1 MKFRNSDDIIIKIQE
16 FITEKAESKRR
27 LRGIIRF
34 ILSSDSFR
42 EVSELVKEYNKL
54 CKDKRLLFKEKV
66 RNSSD
71 ILNRTIIWSREDFEI
86 AESTKKTVKRLSPK
100 IDSSI
105 TTSIFNIFFSNK
117 RLNKTST
124 FKRNSDS
131 IDEVNSLVINV
142 IKKKA
147 KLKEVDSDTIKQYLL
162 KLKTYQNTFN
172 SNYRFLSI
180 VADKNIDKDL
190 TLVIKN
196 ILISL
201 EKAGIKIDKNT
212 IFAYNNKRKSLII
225 RELKNSLKSK
235 SSSELI
241 NTLNSLSI
249 KKELI
254 GIGIDSKKIK
264 SRTTTTISKKQDI
277 SSSEVTFQKN
287 SSKSVESLEYKMN
300 IVETSNSTKR
310 RIQGLCKVS
319 IEKDNIIFS
328 FSRNREIKTLNLKES
343 QEAIKKLGLRSIKVD
358 IQRGIFKSNVI
369 QDLNK
374 KIEKLFRGSKNK
386 FLEELYLK
394 IANNSLGISRS

>member
-1 MKFRNSDDIIIKIQE
+1 MKFRNSEDAIIKIQE
-16 FITEKAESKRR
+16 LITEKAESKRR

-71 ILNRTIIWSREDFEI
+71 ILNRSIIWSREDFEI

-131 IDEVNSLVINV
+131 IDEVSSLVINV

-147 KLKEVDSDTIKQYLL
+147 KLKEIDSDTIKQYLL

-201 EKAGIKIDKNT
+201 EKSGIKIDKNT
-212 IFAYNNKRKSLII
+212 VFAYNNKRKSIII
-225 RELKNSLKSK
+225 RELKNSLKNK
-235 SSSELI
+235 SSSEII

-264 SRTTTTISKKQDI
+264 SRTTISKKQDI

-300 IVETSNSTKR
+300 IVEVSNNSKK

-319 IEKDNIIFS
+319 IEKENIIFS
-328 FSRNREIKTLNLKES
+328 FSKNREVKTLNPKDS
-343 QEAIKKLGLRSIKVD
+343 QEAIKKLGLRNTKVD

-394 IANNSLGISRS
+394 VASNSLGITRS

>member
-1 MKFRNSDDIIIKIQE
+1 MKFRNSEDAIIRIQE

-71 ILNRTIIWSREDFEI
+71 ILNRSIIWSREDFEI

-131 IDEVNSLVINV
+131 IDEVSSLVINV

-147 KLKEVDSDTIKQYLL
+147 KLREVDSDTIKQYLL

-180 VADKNIDKDL
+180 AADKNIDKDL

-201 EKAGIKIDKNT
+201 EKSGIKIDKNT
-212 IFAYNNKRKSLII
+212 IFAYNNKRKSTII
-225 RELKNSLKSK
+225 RELKNSLKNK

-249 KKELI
+249 KKDLI

-264 SRTTTTISKKQDI
+264 SRTTISKKQDI

-287 SSKSVESLEYKMN
+287 SSKSVECLEYKMN
-300 IVETSNSTKR
+300 IVEVSNNSKK

-319 IEKDNIIFS
+319 IEKENITFS
-328 FSRNREIKTLNLKES
+328 FSKNREVKTLNPKES
-343 QEAIKKLGLRSIKVD
+343 QEAIKKLGLRNTKID

-394 IANNSLGISRS
+394 VASNSLGISRS

>member
-1 MKFRNSDDIIIKIQE
+1 MKFRNSDDAIIKIQE

-27 LRGIIRF
+27 LRGKIRF

-71 ILNRTIIWSREDFEI
+71 ILNRSIIWSREDFEI
-86 AESTKKTVKRLSPK
+86 AESAKKTVRRLSPK

-131 IDEVNSLVINV
+131 IDEVSSLVINV

-147 KLKEVDSDTIKQYLL
+147 KLREVDSDTIKQYLL

-201 EKAGIKIDKNT
+201 EKSGIKIDKNT
-212 IFAYNNKRKSLII
+212 IFAYNNKRKSIII

-264 SRTTTTISKKQDI
+264 SRPTISKKQDI

-300 IVETSNSTKR
+300 IVETSNSSKK
-310 RIQGLCKVS
+310 RIQGLCRVS
-319 IEKDNIIFS
+319 IEKENIIFS
-328 FSRNREIKTLNLKES
+328 FSKNREVKTLNPKES
-343 QEAIKKLGLRSIKVD
+343 QEAIKKLGLRNTKVN

-394 IANNSLGISRS
+394 VASNSLEISRS

>member
-1 MKFRNSDDIIIKIQE
+1 MKFRNSEDAIIKIQE

-71 ILNRTIIWSREDFEI
+71 ILNRSIIWSREDFEI
-86 AESTKKTVKRLSPK
+86 AESTKKTVRRLSPK

-131 IDEVNSLVINV
+131 IDEISSLVINV

-212 IFAYNNKRKSLII
+212 IFAYNNKRKSIII

-235 SSSELI
+235 SSSDLI

-264 SRTTTTISKKQDI
+264 SRTTISKKQDI

-300 IVETSNSTKR
+300 IVEVSNSSKK

-328 FSRNREIKTLNLKES
+328 FSRNREVKTLNPKES
-343 QEAIKKLGLRSIKVD
+343 QEAIKKLGLRNTKVD

-374 KIEKLFRGSKNK
+374 KIEKLFRGTKNK

-394 IANNSLGISRS
+394 VANNSLGISRS

>member
-1 MKFRNSDDIIIKIQE
+1 MKFRNSEDIIIKIQE

-71 ILNRTIIWSREDFEI
+71 ILNRSIIWSREDFEI

-131 IDEVNSLVINV
+131 IDEVSSLVINV

-147 KLKEVDSDTIKQYLL
+147 KLREVDSDTIKQYLL
-162 KLKTYQNTFN
+162 KLKTYQDTFN

-201 EKAGIKIDKNT
+201 EKSGIKIDKNT
-212 IFAYNNKRKSLII
+212 IFAYNNKRKSIII
-225 RELKNSLKSK
+225 RELKNSLKNK
-235 SSSELI
+235 SSSEII

-249 KKELI
+249 KKDLI

-264 SRTTTTISKKQDI
+264 SRTTISKKQDI

-300 IVETSNSTKR
+300 IVEVSNNSKK

-319 IEKDNIIFS
+319 IEKENIIFS
-328 FSRNREIKTLNLKES
+328 FSKNREVKTLNLKES
-343 QEAIKKLGLRSIKVD
+343 QEAIKKLGLRNTKVD

-394 IANNSLGISRS
+394 VSSNSLGISRS

>member
-1 MKFRNSDDIIIKIQE
+1 MKFRNSEDAIIKIQE

-71 ILNRTIIWSREDFEI
+71 ILNRSIIWSREDFEI

-131 IDEVNSLVINV
+131 IDEVSSLVISV

-147 KLKEVDSDTIKQYLL
+147 KLREVDSDTIKQYLL

-201 EKAGIKIDKNT
+201 EKSGIKIDKNT
-212 IFAYNNKRKSLII
+212 IFAYNNKRKSIII

-235 SSSELI
+235 SSSDLI

-264 SRTTTTISKKQDI
+264 SRTTISKKQDV

-300 IVETSNSTKR
+300 IVEVSNNSKK
-310 RIQGLCKVS
+310 RIQGLCRVS
-319 IEKDNIIFS
+319 IEKENIIFS
-328 FSRNREIKTLNLKES
+328 FSKNREVKTLNPKDS
-343 QEAIKKLGLRSIKVD
+343 QEAIKKLGLRNTKVD

-394 IANNSLGISRS
+394 AASNSLGISRS

>member
-1 MKFRNSDDIIIKIQE
+1 MKFRNSEDAIVKIQE

-71 ILNRTIIWSREDFEI
+71 ILNRSIIWSREDFEI

-124 FKRNSDS
+124 FKRNSES
-131 IDEVNSLVINV
+131 IDEVSSLVINV

-264 SRTTTTISKKQDI
+264 SRTTISKKQDI

-287 SSKSVESLEYKMN
+287 SSKSVECLEYKMN
-300 IVETSNSTKR
+300 IVEVSNSSKK

-319 IEKDNIIFS
+319 IEKESIIFS
-328 FSRNREIKTLNLKES
+328 FSKNREVKTLNPKES
-343 QEAIKKLGLRSIKVD
+343 QEAIKKLGLRNTKVD

-394 IANNSLGISRS
+394 VVSNSLGISRS

>member
-1 MKFRNSDDIIIKIQE
+1 MKFRNSEDAIIKIQE

-71 ILNRTIIWSREDFEI
+71 ILNRSIIWSREDFEI

-131 IDEVNSLVINV
+131 IDEVSSLVINV

-147 KLKEVDSDTIKQYLL
+147 KLREVDSDTIKQYLL

-212 IFAYNNKRKSLII
+212 IFAYNNKRKSIII
-225 RELKNSLKSK
+225 RELKNSLKNK
-235 SSSELI
+235 SSSEII

-249 KKELI
+249 KKDLI

-264 SRTTTTISKKQDI
+264 SRTTISKKQDI

-287 SSKSVESLEYKMN
+287 SSKSVECLEYKMN
-300 IVETSNSTKR
+300 IVEVSNNSKK
-310 RIQGLCKVS
+310 RIQGLCRVS
-319 IEKDNIIFS
+319 IEKENIIFS
-328 FSRNREIKTLNLKES
+328 FSKNREVKTLNPKES
-343 QEAIKKLGLRSIKVD
+343 QEAIKKLGLRNTKVD

-394 IANNSLGISRS
+394 VASNSLGISRS

>member
-1 MKFRNSDDIIIKIQE
+1 MKFRNSEDTIIKIQE

-42 EVSELVKEYNKL
+42 EVSELVKEYNRL

-71 ILNRTIIWSREDFEI
+71 ILNRSIIWSREDFEI

-124 FKRNSDS
+124 FKRNSES
-131 IDEVNSLVINV
+131 IDEVSSLVINV

-201 EKAGIKIDKNT
+201 EKSGIKIDKNT
-212 IFAYNNKRKSLII
+212 IFAYNNKRKSIII

-235 SSSELI
+235 SSSDLI

-264 SRTTTTISKKQDI
+264 SRTTISKKQDI

-287 SSKSVESLEYKMN
+287 SSKSVECLEYKMN
-300 IVETSNSTKR
+300 IVEVSNSSKK

-319 IEKDNIIFS
+319 IEKENIIFS
-328 FSRNREIKTLNLKES
+328 FSKNRETKTLNPKES
-343 QEAIKKLGLRSIKVD
+343 QEAIKKLGLRNTKVD

-394 IANNSLGISRS
+394 VASNSLGITRS

>member
-1 MKFRNSDDIIIKIQE
+1 MKFRNSEDAIIKIQE

-71 ILNRTIIWSREDFEI
+71 ILNRSIIWSREDFEI
-86 AESTKKTVKRLSPK
+86 AESTKKTVRRLSPK

-131 IDEVNSLVINV
+131 IDEISSLVINV

-212 IFAYNNKRKSLII
+212 IFAYNNKRKSIII

-235 SSSELI
+235 SSSDLI

-264 SRTTTTISKKQDI
+264 SRTTISKKQDI

-300 IVETSNSTKR
+300 IVEVSNSSKK

-319 IEKDNIIFS
+319 IEKDNITFS
-328 FSRNREIKTLNLKES
+328 FSRNREVKTLNPKES
-343 QEAIKKLGLRSIKVD
+343 QEAIKKLGLRNIKVD

-374 KIEKLFRGSKNK
+374 KIEKLFRGTKNK

-394 IANNSLGISRS
+394 VANNSLGISRS

>member
-1 MKFRNSDDIIIKIQE
+1 MKFRNSEDIIIKIQE

-131 IDEVNSLVINV
+131 IDEVSSLVISV

-147 KLKEVDSDTIKQYLL
+147 K
-162 KLKTYQNTFN
+162 
-172 SNYRFLSI
+172 
-180 VADKNIDKDL
+180 
-190 TLVIKN
+190 
-196 ILISL
+196 ILIL
-201 EKAGIKIDKNT
+201 L
-212 IFAYNNKRKSLII
+212 NNIYLNLRPIRIPSTLII
-225 RELKNSLKSK
+225 DSSL
-235 SSSELI
+235 
-241 NTLNSLSI
+241 
-249 KKELI
+249 
-254 GIGIDSKKIK
+254 
-264 SRTTTTISKKQDI
+264 
-277 SSSEVTFQKN
+277 
-287 SSKSVESLEYKMN
+287 
-300 IVETSNSTKR
+300 
-310 RIQGLCKVS
+310 
-319 IEKDNIIFS
+319 
-328 FSRNREIKTLNLKES
+328 
-343 QEAIKKLGLRSIKVD
+343 
-358 IQRGIFKSNVI
+358 
-369 QDLNK
+369 
-374 KIEKLFRGSKNK
+374 
-386 FLEELYLK
+386 
-394 IANNSLGISRS
+394 

>member
-1 MKFRNSDDIIIKIQE
+1 MKFRNSEDAIIKIQE

-71 ILNRTIIWSREDFEI
+71 ILNRSIIWSREDFEI
-86 AESTKKTVKRLSPK
+86 AESTKKTVRRLSPK

-131 IDEVNSLVINV
+131 IDEISSLVINV

-180 VADKNIDKDL
+180 AADKNIDKDL

-212 IFAYNNKRKSLII
+212 IFAYNNKRKSIII

-235 SSSELI
+235 SSSDLI

-249 KKELI
+249 KKDLI

-264 SRTTTTISKKQDI
+264 SRTTTSKKQDI

-287 SSKSVESLEYKMN
+287 SSKSVECLEYKMN
-300 IVETSNSTKR
+300 IVEVSNSSKK

-319 IEKDNIIFS
+319 IEKDNITFS
-328 FSRNREIKTLNLKES
+328 FSRNREVKTLNPKES
-343 QEAIKKLGLRSIKVD
+343 QEAIKKLGLRNTKVD

-394 IANNSLGISRS
+394 VASNSLGISRS

>member
-1 MKFRNSDDIIIKIQE
+1 MKFRNSEDAIIKIQE

-71 ILNRTIIWSREDFEI
+71 ILNRSIIWSREDFEI

-124 FKRNSDS
+124 FKRNSES
-131 IDEVNSLVINV
+131 IDEISSLVINV

-147 KLKEVDSDTIKQYLL
+147 KLKEVDSDTLKQYLL

-212 IFAYNNKRKSLII
+212 IFAYNNKRKSIII

-235 SSSELI
+235 SSSDLI

-264 SRTTTTISKKQDI
+264 SRTTTSKKQDI

-300 IVETSNSTKR
+300 IVETSNNSKK

-319 IEKDNIIFS
+319 IEKENIIFS
-328 FSRNREIKTLNLKES
+328 FSKNRETKTLNPKES
-343 QEAIKKLGLRSIKVD
+343 QEAIKKLGLRSTKVD

-374 KIEKLFRGSKNK
+374 KIEKLFRGTKNK

-394 IANNSLGISRS
+394 VASNSLGISRS

>member
-1 MKFRNSDDIIIKIQE
+1 MKFRNSEDIIIKIQE

-71 ILNRTIIWSREDFEI
+71 ILNRSIIWSREDFEI

-131 IDEVNSLVINV
+131 IDEVSSLVINV

-147 KLKEVDSDTIKQYLL
+147 KLREVDSDTIKQYLL
-162 KLKTYQNTFN
+162 KLKTYQDTFN

-201 EKAGIKIDKNT
+201 EKSGIKIDKNT
-212 IFAYNNKRKSLII
+212 IFAYNNKRKSIII
-225 RELKNSLKSK
+225 RELKNSLKNK
-235 SSSELI
+235 SSSEII

-249 KKELI
+249 KKDLI

-264 SRTTTTISKKQDI
+264 SRTTISKKQDI

-300 IVETSNSTKR
+300 IVEVSNNSKK

-319 IEKDNIIFS
+319 IEKENIIFS
-328 FSRNREIKTLNLKES
+328 FSKNREVKTLNLKES
-343 QEAIKKLGLRSIKVD
+343 QEAIKKLGLRNTKID

-394 IANNSLGISRS
+394 VASNSLGISRS

>member
-1 MKFRNSDDIIIKIQE
+1 MKFRNSEDAIIKIQE

-71 ILNRTIIWSREDFEI
+71 ILNRSIIWTREDFEI

-131 IDEVNSLVINV
+131 IDEVSSLVINV

-147 KLKEVDSDTIKQYLL
+147 KLKEVDSDTLKQYLL

-212 IFAYNNKRKSLII
+212 IFAYNNKRKSIII
-225 RELKNSLKSK
+225 RELKNSLKNK

-264 SRTTTTISKKQDI
+264 SRTTISKKQDV

-300 IVETSNSTKR
+300 IVEVSNSSKK
-310 RIQGLCKVS
+310 RIQGLCKIS
-319 IEKDNIIFS
+319 IEKENIIFS
-328 FSRNREIKTLNLKES
+328 FSKNREVKTLNLKES
-343 QEAIKKLGLRSIKVD
+343 QEAIKKLGLRNIKVD

-374 KIEKLFRGSKNK
+374 KIEKLFRGTKNK

-394 IANNSLGISRS
+394 VASNSLGISKS

>member
-1 MKFRNSDDIIIKIQE
+1 MKFRNSEDAIIKIQE

-71 ILNRTIIWSREDFEI
+71 ILNRSIIWSREDFEI

-131 IDEVNSLVINV
+131 IDEVSSLVINV

-147 KLKEVDSDTIKQYLL
+147 KLREVDSDTIKQYLL

-172 SNYRFLSI
+172 SNYRFLSV

-201 EKAGIKIDKNT
+201 EKSGIKIDKNT
-212 IFAYNNKRKSLII
+212 IFAYNNKRKSIII
-225 RELKNSLKSK
+225 RELKNSLKNK
-235 SSSELI
+235 SSSEII

-249 KKELI
+249 KKDLI

-264 SRTTTTISKKQDI
+264 SRTTISKKQDI

-300 IVETSNSTKR
+300 IVETSNSSKK
-310 RIQGLCKVS
+310 RIQGLCRVS
-319 IEKDNIIFS
+319 IEKENITFS
-328 FSRNREIKTLNLKES
+328 FSKNREVKTLNPKES
-343 QEAIKKLGLRSIKVD
+343 QEAIKKLGLRNTKID

-394 IANNSLGISRS
+394 VANNSLGISRS

>member
-1 MKFRNSDDIIIKIQE
+1 MKFRNSEDIIIKIQE

-71 ILNRTIIWSREDFEI
+71 ILNRSIIWSREDFEI
-86 AESTKKTVKRLSPK
+86 AESTKKTVRRLSPK

-131 IDEVNSLVINV
+131 IDEISSLVINV

-212 IFAYNNKRKSLII
+212 IFAYNNKRKSIII

-235 SSSELI
+235 SSSDLI

-264 SRTTTTISKKQDI
+264 SRTTISKKQDI

-300 IVETSNSTKR
+300 IVEVSNSSKK

-319 IEKDNIIFS
+319 IEKENITFS
-328 FSRNREIKTLNLKES
+328 FSKNRDIKTLNPKES
-343 QEAIKKLGLRSIKVD
+343 QEAIKKLGLRNIKVD

-374 KIEKLFRGSKNK
+374 KIEKLFRGTKNK

-394 IANNSLGISRS
+394 VASNSLGISRS

>member
-1 MKFRNSDDIIIKIQE
+1 MKFRNSEDAIIRIQE

-54 CKDKRLLFKEKV
+54 CKDKRLLFKEKI

-71 ILNRTIIWSREDFEI
+71 ILNRSIIWSREDFEI
-86 AESTKKTVKRLSPK
+86 AESTRKTVKRLSPK

-131 IDEVNSLVINV
+131 IDEISSLVINV

-147 KLKEVDSDTIKQYLL
+147 KLREVDSDTIKQYLF

-180 VADKNIDKDL
+180 VADKN
-190 TLVIKN
+190 
-196 ILISL
+196 
-201 EKAGIKIDKNT
+201 
-212 IFAYNNKRKSLII
+212 KRKSIII
-225 RELKNSLKSK
+225 RELKNSLKNK
-235 SSSELI
+235 SSSEII

-264 SRTTTTISKKQDI
+264 SRTTISKKQDI

-287 SSKSVESLEYKMN
+287 SSKSVECLEYKMN
-300 IVETSNSTKR
+300 IVEVSNSSKK

-319 IEKDNIIFS
+319 IEKENIIFS
-328 FSRNREIKTLNLKES
+328 FSKNREVKTLSLKES
-343 QEAIKKLGLRSIKVD
+343 QEAIKKLGLRNTKID

-394 IANNSLGISRS
+394 VASNSLGISRS

>member
-1 MKFRNSDDIIIKIQE
+1 MKFRNSEDAIIKIQE

-71 ILNRTIIWSREDFEI
+71 ILNRSIIWSREDFEI

-131 IDEVNSLVINV
+131 IDEVSSLVINV

-147 KLKEVDSDTIKQYLL
+147 KLREVDSDTIKQYLL
-162 KLKTYQNTFN
+162 KLKTYQNTFS

-180 VADKNIDKDL
+180 VSDKNIDKDL

-201 EKAGIKIDKNT
+201 EKSGIKIDKNT
-212 IFAYNNKRKSLII
+212 IFAYNNKRKSIII
-225 RELKNSLKSK
+225 RELKNSLKNK
-235 SSSELI
+235 SSSEII

-249 KKELI
+249 KKDLI

-264 SRTTTTISKKQDI
+264 SRTTISKKQDI

-300 IVETSNSTKR
+300 IVETSNNSKK
-310 RIQGLCKVS
+310 RIQGLCRVL
-319 IEKDNIIFS
+319 IEKENIIFS
-328 FSRNREIKTLNLKES
+328 FSRNREIKTLNPKDS
-343 QEAIKKLGLRSIKVD
+343 QEAIKKLGLRNTKVD

-394 IANNSLGISRS
+394 VASNSLGISRS

>member
-1 MKFRNSDDIIIKIQE
+1 MKFRNSEDAIIKIQE

-71 ILNRTIIWSREDFEI
+71 ILNRSIIWSREDFEI

-131 IDEVNSLVINV
+131 IDEVSSLVINV

-147 KLKEVDSDTIKQYLL
+147 KLREVDSDTIKQYLL

-212 IFAYNNKRKSLII
+212 IFAYNNKRKSIII
-225 RELKNSLKSK
+225 RELKNSLKNK
-235 SSSELI
+235 SSSEMI

-264 SRTTTTISKKQDI
+264 SRTTISKKQDI

-287 SSKSVESLEYKMN
+287 SSKSIESLEYKMN
-300 IVETSNSTKR
+300 IVEVSNSSKK

-319 IEKDNIIFS
+319 IEKENIIFS
-328 FSRNREIKTLNLKES
+328 FSKNREVKTLNPKEF
-343 QEAIKKLGLRSIKVD
+343 QEAIKKLGLRNTKVD

-386 FLEELYLK
+386 FLEELYLRV
-394 IANNSLGISRS
+394 ASNSLGISKN

>member
-1 MKFRNSDDIIIKIQE
+1 MKFRNSDSAIIKIQE

-131 IDEVNSLVINV
+131 IDEVSGLVINV

-201 EKAGIKIDKNT
+201 EKSGIKIDKNT
-212 IFAYNNKRKSLII
+212 IFAYNNKRKSIII
-225 RELKNSLKSK
+225 RELKNSLKNK

-249 KKELI
+249 KKDLI

-264 SRTTTTISKKQDI
+264 SRTTISKKQDV

-287 SSKSVESLEYKMN
+287 SSKSVECLEYKMN
-300 IVETSNSTKR
+300 IVEVSNSSKK
-310 RIQGLCKVS
+310 RIQGLCKIS
-319 IEKDNIIFS
+319 IEKENIIFS
-328 FSRNREIKTLNLKES
+328 FNKNREVKTLNLKES
-343 QEAIKKLGLRSIKVD
+343 QEAVKKLGLRNTKVD

-386 FLEELYLK
+386 FLEELYLR
-394 IANNSLGISRS
+394 IFIVL

>member
-1 MKFRNSDDIIIKIQE
+1 MKFRNSENAIIRIQE

-71 ILNRTIIWSREDFEI
+71 ILNRSIIWSREDFEI

-131 IDEVNSLVINV
+131 IDEISSLVISV

-201 EKAGIKIDKNT
+201 EKDGIKIDKNT
-212 IFAYNNKRKSLII
+212 IFAYNKRKSLII

-235 SSSELI
+235 SSSDLI

-264 SRTTTTISKKQDI
+264 SRTTTISKKQDI

-328 FSRNREIKTLNLKES
+328 FSRNRDIKTLNPKDS
-343 QEAIKKLGLRSIKVD
+343 QEAIKKLGLRSTKVD

-394 IANNSLGISRS
+394 VANNSLGISRS

>member
-1 MKFRNSDDIIIKIQE
+1 MKFRNSEDAIIKIQE

-71 ILNRTIIWSREDFEI
+71 ILNRSIIWSREDFEI

-124 FKRNSDS
+124 FKRNSES
-131 IDEVNSLVINV
+131 IDEVSSLVINV

-147 KLKEVDSDTIKQYLL
+147 KLKEVDSDTLKQYLL

-212 IFAYNNKRKSLII
+212 IFAYNNKRKSIII

-235 SSSELI
+235 SSSDLI

-264 SRTTTTISKKQDI
+264 SRTTTSKKQDI

-300 IVETSNSTKR
+300 IVETSNNSKK

-319 IEKDNIIFS
+319 IEKENIIFS
-328 FSRNREIKTLNLKES
+328 FSKNRETKTLNPKES
-343 QEAIKKLGLRSIKVD
+343 QEAIKKLGLRSTKVD

-374 KIEKLFRGSKNK
+374 KIEKLFRGTKNK

-394 IANNSLGISRS
+394 VASNSLGISRS

>member
-1 MKFRNSDDIIIKIQE
+1 MKFRNSEDAIIKIQE
-16 FITEKAESKRR
+16 FITEKAENKRR

-131 IDEVNSLVINV
+131 IDEVSSLVINV

-264 SRTTTTISKKQDI
+264 SRTTTISKKQDI

-328 FSRNREIKTLNLKES
+328 FSRNREIKTLNPKES

-394 IANNSLGISRS
+394 VANNSLGISRS

>member
-1 MKFRNSDDIIIKIQE
+1 MKFRNSEDVIIKIQE
-16 FITEKAESKRR
+16 FITEKSESKRR

-71 ILNRTIIWSREDFEI
+71 ILNRSIIWSREDFEI

-131 IDEVNSLVINV
+131 IDEISSLVINV

-147 KLKEVDSDTIKQYLL
+147 KLKEVDSDTLKQYLL

-201 EKAGIKIDKNT
+201 EKSGTKIDKNT
-212 IFAYNNKRKSLII
+212 IFAYNNKRKSIII

-249 KKELI
+249 KKDLI

-264 SRTTTTISKKQDI
+264 SRTTISKKQDI

-300 IVETSNSTKR
+300 IVEVSNSSKR

-319 IEKDNIIFS
+319 IEKENIIFS
-328 FSRNREIKTLNLKES
+328 FSRNREVKTLNPKES
-343 QEAIKKLGLRSIKVD
+343 QEAIKKLGLRNTKVD

-374 KIEKLFRGSKNK
+374 KIEKLFRGTKNK

-394 IANNSLGISRS
+394 VASNSLGISRN

>member
-1 MKFRNSDDIIIKIQE
+1 MKFRNSEDAIIKIQE

-71 ILNRTIIWSREDFEI
+71 ILNRSIIWSREDFEI

-124 FKRNSDS
+124 FKRNSES
-131 IDEVNSLVINV
+131 IDEISSLVINV

-147 KLKEVDSDTIKQYLL
+147 KLKEVDSDTLKQYLL

-201 EKAGIKIDKNT
+201 EKSGIKIDKNT
-212 IFAYNNKRKSLII
+212 VFAYNNKRKSIII
-225 RELKNSLKSK
+225 RELKNSLKNK
-235 SSSELI
+235 SSSDLI

-264 SRTTTTISKKQDI
+264 SRTTISKKQDI

-300 IVETSNSTKR
+300 IVETSNSSKK

-319 IEKDNIIFS
+319 IEKENIIFS
-328 FSRNREIKTLNLKES
+328 FSKNREVKTLNLKES
-343 QEAIKKLGLRSIKVD
+343 QEAVKKLGLRNTKVD

-374 KIEKLFRGSKNK
+374 KVEKLFRGTKNK

-394 IANNSLGISRS
+394 VASNSLGISRS

>member
-1 MKFRNSDDIIIKIQE
+1 MKFRNSEDAIIKIQE

-71 ILNRTIIWSREDFEI
+71 ILNRSIIWSREDFEI

-131 IDEVNSLVINV
+131 IDEISSLVINV

-147 KLKEVDSDTIKQYLL
+147 KLKEVDSDTLKQYLL

-201 EKAGIKIDKNT
+201 EKSGTKIDKNT
-212 IFAYNNKRKSLII
+212 IFAYNNKRKSIII

-249 KKELI
+249 KKDLI

-264 SRTTTTISKKQDI
+264 SRTTISKKQDI

-300 IVETSNSTKR
+300 IVEVSNSSKR

-319 IEKDNIIFS
+319 IEKENIIFS
-328 FSRNREIKTLNLKES
+328 FSRNREVKTLNPKES
-343 QEAIKKLGLRSIKVD
+343 QEAIKKLGLRNTKVD

-374 KIEKLFRGSKNK
+374 KIEKLFRGTKNK

-394 IANNSLGISRS
+394 VASNSLGISRN

>member
-1 MKFRNSDDIIIKIQE
+1 MKFRNSDDAIIKIQE

-71 ILNRTIIWSREDFEI
+71 ILNRTIIWTREDFEI
-86 AESTKKTVKRLSPK
+86 AESTKKTVRRLSPK

-131 IDEVNSLVINV
+131 IDEISSLVINV

-212 IFAYNNKRKSLII
+212 IFAYNNKRKSIII

-264 SRTTTTISKKQDI
+264 SRTTISKKQDI

-300 IVETSNSTKR
+300 IVEVSNNSKK

-319 IEKDNIIFS
+319 IEKDNITFS
-328 FSRNREIKTLNLKES
+328 FSKNRDVKTLNSKES
-343 QEAIKKLGLRSIKVD
+343 QEAIKKLGLRNTKVD

-394 IANNSLGISRS
+394 VANNSLGISKS

>member
-1 MKFRNSDDIIIKIQE
+1 MKFRNSDDAIIRIQE
-16 FITEKAESKRR
+16 LITEKAESKRR

-71 ILNRTIIWSREDFEI
+71 ILNRSIIWSREDFEI
-86 AESTKKTVKRLSPK
+86 AESTKKTVRRLSPK
-100 IDSSI
+100 MDSSI

-131 IDEVNSLVINV
+131 IDEISSLVINV

-212 IFAYNNKRKSLII
+212 IFAYNNKRKSFII

-235 SSSELI
+235 SNSELI

-264 SRTTTTISKKQDI
+264 SRTTISKKQDI

-300 IVETSNSTKR
+300 IVEVSNSSKK

-319 IEKDNIIFS
+319 IEKENIIFS
-328 FSRNREIKTLNLKES
+328 FSRNREVKTLNPKES
-343 QEAIKKLGLRSIKVD
+343 QEAIKKLGLRNIKVD

-394 IANNSLGISRS
+394 VANNSLGISRS

>member
-1 MKFRNSDDIIIKIQE
+1 MKFRNSEDAIIKIQE
-16 FITEKAESKRR
+16 FITEKAVSKRR

-71 ILNRTIIWSREDFEI
+71 ILNRSIIWSREDFEI
-86 AESTKKTVKRLSPK
+86 AESTKKTTKRLSPK

-131 IDEVNSLVINV
+131 IDEISSLVINV

-147 KLKEVDSDTIKQYLL
+147 KLREVDSDTIKQYLL

-201 EKAGIKIDKNT
+201 EKAGIRIDKNT
-212 IFAYNNKRKSLII
+212 IFAYNNKRKSIII
-225 RELKNSLKSK
+225 RELKNSLKNK
-235 SSSELI
+235 SSSEII

-249 KKELI
+249 KKDLI

-264 SRTTTTISKKQDI
+264 SRTTISKKQDI

-287 SSKSVESLEYKMN
+287 SSKSVECLEYKMN
-300 IVETSNSTKR
+300 IVEVSNSSKR

-319 IEKDNIIFS
+319 IEKENIIFS
-328 FSRNREIKTLNLKES
+328 FRKNREVKTLSPKES
-343 QEAIKKLGLRSIKVD
+343 QEAIKKLGLRNTKID

-386 FLEELYLK
+386 ILEELYLK
-394 IANNSLGISRS
+394 VANNSLGISRS

>member
-1 MKFRNSDDIIIKIQE
+1 MKFRNSDDAIIKIQE

-27 LRGIIRF
+27 LRSIIRF

-71 ILNRTIIWSREDFEI
+71 ILNRSIIWSREDFEI

-124 FKRNSDS
+124 FKRNSES
-131 IDEVNSLVINV
+131 IDEISSLVINV

-147 KLKEVDSDTIKQYLL
+147 KLREVDSDTIKQYLL

-201 EKAGIKIDKNT
+201 EKTGIKIDKNT
-212 IFAYNNKRKSLII
+212 IFAYNNKRKSIII

-235 SSSELI
+235 SSSDLI

-249 KKELI
+249 KKDLI

-264 SRTTTTISKKQDI
+264 SRTTISKKQDI

-287 SSKSVESLEYKMN
+287 SSKSVECLEYKMN
-300 IVETSNSTKR
+300 IVEASNSSKK

-319 IEKDNIIFS
+319 IEKENIIFS
-328 FSRNREIKTLNLKES
+328 FSKNREVKTLNLKES
-343 QEAIKKLGLRSIKVD
+343 QEAVKKLGLRNTKVD

-394 IANNSLGISRS
+394 VASNSLGISRS

>member
-1 MKFRNSDDIIIKIQE
+1 MKFRNSEDAIIKIQE

-71 ILNRTIIWSREDFEI
+71 ILNRSIIWSREDFEI

-124 FKRNSDS
+124 FKRNSES
-131 IDEVNSLVINV
+131 IDEISSLVINV

-147 KLKEVDSDTIKQYLL
+147 KLKEVDSDTLKQYLL

-201 EKAGIKIDKNT
+201 EKSGIKIDKNT
-212 IFAYNNKRKSLII
+212 VFAYNNKRKSIII
-225 RELKNSLKSK
+225 RELKNSLKNK
-235 SSSELI
+235 SSSDLI

-264 SRTTTTISKKQDI
+264 SRTTISKKQNI

-300 IVETSNSTKR
+300 IVETSNSSKK

-319 IEKDNIIFS
+319 IEKENIIFS
-328 FSRNREIKTLNLKES
+328 FSKNREVKTLNLKES
-343 QEAIKKLGLRSIKVD
+343 QEAVKKLGLRNTKVD

-374 KIEKLFRGSKNK
+374 KVEKLFRGTKNK

-394 IANNSLGISRS
+394 VASNSLGISRS

>member
-1 MKFRNSDDIIIKIQE
+1 MKFRNSEDAIIKIQE

-71 ILNRTIIWSREDFEI
+71 ILNRSIIWSREDFEI

-124 FKRNSDS
+124 FKRNSES
-131 IDEVNSLVINV
+131 IDEISSLVINV

-147 KLKEVDSDTIKQYLL
+147 KLKEVDSDTLKQYLL

-201 EKAGIKIDKNT
+201 EKSGIKIDKNT
-212 IFAYNNKRKSLII
+212 IFAYNNKRKSIII
-225 RELKNSLKSK
+225 RELKNSLKNK
-235 SSSELI
+235 SSSEII

-264 SRTTTTISKKQDI
+264 SRTTISKKQNI

-300 IVETSNSTKR
+300 IVETSNSSKK

-319 IEKDNIIFS
+319 IEKENIIFS
-328 FSRNREIKTLNLKES
+328 FSKNREVKTLNLKES
-343 QEAIKKLGLRSIKVD
+343 QEAVKKLGLRNTKVD

-374 KIEKLFRGSKNK
+374 KVEKLFRGTKNK

-394 IANNSLGISRS
+394 VASNSLGISRS

>member
-1 MKFRNSDDIIIKIQE
+1 MKFRNSEDAIIRIQE

-71 ILNRTIIWSREDFEI
+71 ILNRSIIWSREDFEI

-131 IDEVNSLVINV
+131 IDEVSSLVINV

-147 KLKEVDSDTIKQYLL
+147 KLREVDSDTIKQYLL

-212 IFAYNNKRKSLII
+212 IFAYNNKRKSIII

-264 SRTTTTISKKQDI
+264 SRTTISKKQDI

-300 IVETSNSTKR
+300 IVEVSNNSKK

-319 IEKDNIIFS
+319 IEKENIIFS
-328 FSRNREIKTLNLKES
+328 FSKNREVKTLNPKDS
-343 QEAIKKLGLRSIKVD
+343 QEAIKKLGLRSTKVD

-394 IANNSLGISRS
+394 VASNSLGISRS

>member
-1 MKFRNSDDIIIKIQE
+1 MKFRNSDDAIIKIQE

-86 AESTKKTVKRLSPK
+86 AESTKKIVKRLSPK

-124 FKRNSDS
+124 FKRNSES
-131 IDEVNSLVINV
+131 IDEVSSLVINV

-201 EKAGIKIDKNT
+201 EKSGIKIDKNT
-212 IFAYNNKRKSLII
+212 IFAYNNKRKSIII
-225 RELKNSLKSK
+225 RELKNSLKNK
-235 SSSELI
+235 SSSEII

-249 KKELI
+249 KKDLI

-264 SRTTTTISKKQDI
+264 SRTTISKKQDF

-287 SSKSVESLEYKMN
+287 SSKSVECLEYKMN
-300 IVETSNSTKR
+300 IVEVSNSSKK

-319 IEKDNIIFS
+319 IEKENIIFS
-328 FSRNREIKTLNLKES
+328 FSKNRETKTLSLKES
-343 QEAIKKLGLRSIKVD
+343 QEAIKKLGLRNTKVD

-386 FLEELYLK
+386 FLEELYLRVVS
-394 IANNSLGISRS
+394 NSLGISRS

>member
-1 MKFRNSDDIIIKIQE
+1 MKFRNSEDAIIKIQE

-131 IDEVNSLVINV
+131 IDEVSSLVINV

-147 KLKEVDSDTIKQYLL
+147 KLREVDSDTIKQYLL

-180 VADKNIDKDL
+180 VADKNIDKGL

-201 EKAGIKIDKNT
+201 EKSGIKIDKNT
-212 IFAYNNKRKSLII
+212 IFAYNNKRKSIII
-225 RELKNSLKSK
+225 RELKNSLKNK
-235 SSSELI
+235 SSSEII

-249 KKELI
+249 KKDLI

-264 SRTTTTISKKQDI
+264 SRTTISKKQDI

-300 IVETSNSTKR
+300 IVETSNSTKK

-328 FSRNREIKTLNLKES
+328 FSRNREIKTLNPKES

-394 IANNSLGISRS
+394 VASNSLGISRS

>member
-1 MKFRNSDDIIIKIQE
+1 MKFRNSEDAIIRIQE

-54 CKDKRLLFKEKV
+54 CKDKRLLFKEKI

-71 ILNRTIIWSREDFEI
+71 ILNRSIIWSREDFEI
-86 AESTKKTVKRLSPK
+86 AESTRKTVKRLSPK

-131 IDEVNSLVINV
+131 IDEISSLVINV

-147 KLKEVDSDTIKQYLL
+147 KLREVDSDTIKQYLL

-201 EKAGIKIDKNT
+201 EKSGIKIDKNT
-212 IFAYNNKRKSLII
+212 IFAYNNKRKSIII
-225 RELKNSLKSK
+225 RELKNSLKNK
-235 SSSELI
+235 SSSEII

-264 SRTTTTISKKQDI
+264 SRTTISKKQDI

-287 SSKSVESLEYKMN
+287 SSKSVECLEYKMN
-300 IVETSNSTKR
+300 IVEVSNSSKK

-319 IEKDNIIFS
+319 IEKENIIFS
-328 FSRNREIKTLNLKES
+328 FSKNREVKTLSLKES
-343 QEAIKKLGLRSIKVD
+343 QEAIKKLGLRNTKID

-394 IANNSLGISRS
+394 VASNSLGISRS

>member
-1 MKFRNSDDIIIKIQE
+1 MKFRNSEDAIIKIQE

-27 LRGIIRF
+27 LRGKIRF

-42 EVSELVKEYNKL
+42 EVSELAQEYNKL
-54 CKDKRLLFKEKV
+54 CKAKRLLFKEKV
-66 RNSSD
+66 RHSSD

-131 IDEVNSLVINV
+131 IDEISSLVINV

-212 IFAYNNKRKSLII
+212 IFAYNNKRKSIII

-235 SSSELI
+235 SSSDLI

-264 SRTTTTISKKQDI
+264 SRTTISKKQDI

-300 IVETSNSTKR
+300 IVEVSNSSKK

-319 IEKDNIIFS
+319 IEKENIIFS
-328 FSRNREIKTLNLKES
+328 FSKNRDVKTLNPKES
-343 QEAIKKLGLRSIKVD
+343 QEAIKKLGLRNIKVD

-394 IANNSLGISRS
+394 VANNSLGISRS